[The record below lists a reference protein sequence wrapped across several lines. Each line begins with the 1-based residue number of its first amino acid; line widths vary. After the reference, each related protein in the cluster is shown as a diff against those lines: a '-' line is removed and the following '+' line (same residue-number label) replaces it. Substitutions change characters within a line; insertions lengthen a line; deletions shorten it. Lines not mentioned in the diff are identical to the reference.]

1 MAPKVAPDLD
11 RGRKI
16 AKYEILTR
24 LSVGGM
30 AELFL
35 AYLPGPGGFRKFV
48 AVKQILPDIKKD
60 EQFVKM
66 FLDEARIT
74 AAFTHSNIGQVFDLG
89 EEDGELYLAMEFIAG
104 QNVEQLVKRATKK
117 QVPIPMG
124 VACRVIADACLGLHY
139 AHHFTDPSG
148 RPMPVVHRDVSPKN
162 VMVTYGGAV
171 KVIDFGIAK
180 ARTRLNRTQV
190 GIVKG
195 TSGYMSPEQVRNA
208 ALDGR
213 TDLFAAAVMLHEL
226 LTGQRLF
233 ASANDAE
240 MMRRIAEVDVP
251 PPSTLNPDVPPEL
264 EDVVMKA
271 LSLAREDRYASG
283 RELSRAIEQA
293 CPDLAHEEQVA
304 QLREQL
310 FADKIA
316 TTRALLDLAN
326 AGDEGGLDRAVAQL
340 SDREEQSGRQ
350 KATGFRQ
357 KAAAAPP
364 SDETMPPRGRKPSVD
379 LDATIAPRRAT
390 AARKPRDRGPATEP
404 GASPDPTPPSPPAA
418 GAPRGGSGASAALVF
433 LAIAGVL
440 GGGGW
445 ALWAGPLKDSA
456 PGVALREAVH
466 RELDGE
472 PPPAPPPSLEEAMRN
487 GNGEAPLEFIRA
499 REQQAREAEERRRI
513 AEAEAA
519 ANDPARKA
527 ALAEL
532 EEQLR
537 HLDELE
543 SEQRE
548 LKVQAKATSA
558 QGSANSKKISDL
570 QKQIDEL
577 RSVINVKRRTTEAGV
592 QVVNDARSAR
602 AANVGYL
609 TLFTFN
615 PQNAAVFLDDTPLGS
630 TPLSRFPLEAGRH
643 VLRVVD
649 GDAHDRYFSVTIKAG
664 AVNDQKGID
673 VGSLPTV
680 HP

>member
-104 QNVEQLVKRATKK
+104 QNLEQLVKRATKK

-180 ARTRLNRTQV
+180 ARNRLNRTQV
-190 GIVKG
+190 GVVKG

-233 ASANDAE
+233 AAPNDAE

-251 PPSTLNPDVPPEL
+251 PPSSLNPEVPAEL

-271 LSLAREDRYASG
+271 LSLARDDRYATG

-293 CPDLAHEEQVA
+293 CPDIAHEEQVA
-304 QLREQL
+304 ELMEQL

-316 TTRALLDLAN
+316 TTRALIELAN

-340 SDREEQSGRQ
+340 SDREEPSGRQ

-357 KAAAAPP
+357 KVAAAPP
-364 SDETMPPRGRKPSVD
+364 SDETMPPRGRKASVD

-390 AARKPRDRGPATEP
+390 GVRRPRDRGPATEP
-404 GASPDPTPPSPPAA
+404 GTSPDPTPPSPPARQAARA
-418 GAPRGGSGASAALVF
+418 GSSLSTVVGL
-433 LAIAGVL
+433 LAIVGVL
-440 GGGGW
+440 GGAGW
-445 ALWAGPLKDSA
+445 ALWAGPLKDSG
-456 PGVALREAVH
+456 PGLALHEAVR

-472 PPPAPPPSLEEAMRN
+472 PPPPPPPSLEEAMRN
-487 GNGEAPLEFIRA
+487 GTGEVPEAV
-499 REQQAREAEERRRI
+499 REARAQKEREAAEAKRL

-519 ANDPARKA
+519 ANDPARLA
-527 ALAEL
+527 ALKEL
-532 EEQLR
+532 EAQLR

-543 SEQRE
+543 DEQRQ
-548 LKVQAKATSA
+548 LKLQAKATSA
-558 QGSANSKKISDL
+558 QGTANAKKLSDL
-570 QKQIDEL
+570 QKQIDDL
-577 RSVINVKRRTTEAGV
+577 RSVINAKRGSASAGV
-592 QVVNDARSAR
+592 QVVTNTQTAR

-609 TLFTFN
+609 TLFTVN
-615 PQNAAVFLDDTPLGS
+615 PSNAAVFLDGTELGS
-630 TPLSRFPLEAGRH
+630 TPFVRVPLEAGVH
-643 VLRVVD
+643 ALRLVD
-649 GDAHDRYFSVTIKAG
+649 GDAHDRRLSVTIKAG
-664 AVNDQKGID
+664 QTTEHKGID
-673 VGSLPTV
+673 VSSLPLS
-680 HP
+680 P